1 MRVRQGVALV
11 ALVIVIVLI
20 AVGVN
25 SCASSANKSALQN
38 YGNDVNAVISSSQH
52 SSDNLFK
59 TLTSGLDSSNAQ
71 SKAQTIAT
79 IRQDVE
85 NDYTRAQHFS
95 VPGSAKTANA
105 HLLTVLQERLD
116 GVTGIANEIQP
127 ALGTSDNKDA
137 INTIAADMALFYS
150 SDVIYKVYVAPEL
163 VEALHAKSVVVGGN
177 GVTVSP
183 DQFLPSIK
191 WLDPTTIAT
200 TLDVSLPSSG
210 GAAKN
215 GTGGLRGHSLNS
227 VSVGGQ
233 TLATT
238 GTNTI
243 TASPAPTFTFSVTNG
258 GNFNESDVRC
268 NVTVSGTS
276 VAGNKIIPET
286 EAGKTTTCAVT
297 LKSVPPTGDY
307 TVKATVEKVP
317 GEKNLSNNSLSF
329 PVDFQ

>member
-1 MRVRQGVALV
+1 VRIRQGVALV
-11 ALVIVIVLI
+11 ALIIVIVLI

-25 SCASSANKSALQN
+25 SCQNSANKSALQD

-52 SSDNLFK
+52 SSDNLF
-59 TLTSGLDSSNAQ
+59 TILSSGLDSSNAQ
-71 SKAQTIAT
+71 SKEQSINT

-85 NDYTRAQHFS
+85 NDYTRAQRFS

-127 ALGTSDNKDA
+127 ALGTSDTKDA
-137 INTIAADMALFYS
+137 INTIAGDMALFYS
-150 SDVIYKVYVAPEL
+150 SDVIYKIYAAPEL
-163 VEALHAKSVVVGGN
+163 VEALHAKNVAVGGN
-177 GVTVSP
+177 GVTVSAN
-183 DQFLPSIK
+183 QFLPSIK
-191 WLDPTTIAT
+191 WLDPTTIAN
-200 TLDVSLPSSG
+200 TLNVSLPSSG
-210 GAAKN
+210 GASKN

-268 NVTVSGTS
+268 NVTVSGSS
-276 VAGNKIIPET
+276 VTGNKVIPET

-297 LKSVPPTGDY
+297 LKSIPPKGDY